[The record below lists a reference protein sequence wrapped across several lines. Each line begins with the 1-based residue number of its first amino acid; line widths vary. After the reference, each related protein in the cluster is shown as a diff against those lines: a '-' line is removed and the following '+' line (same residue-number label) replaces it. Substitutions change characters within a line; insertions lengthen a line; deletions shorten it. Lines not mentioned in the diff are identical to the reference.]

1 MIKKMG
7 EYEKRDQEN
16 FRKEPNRTS
25 RNRNVVTKIKRKIS
39 MDRLNNKLDTTG
51 KLMTYMTDLK
61 K

>member
-1 MIKKMG
+1 MG

-16 FRKEPNRTS
+16 FRKEPNRT
-25 RNRNVVTKIKRKIS
+25 RNRNIVTKIKRKIS

>member
-7 EYEKRDQEN
+7 EYEKTDQEN

-51 KLMTYMTDLK
+51 KLMT
-61 K
+61 